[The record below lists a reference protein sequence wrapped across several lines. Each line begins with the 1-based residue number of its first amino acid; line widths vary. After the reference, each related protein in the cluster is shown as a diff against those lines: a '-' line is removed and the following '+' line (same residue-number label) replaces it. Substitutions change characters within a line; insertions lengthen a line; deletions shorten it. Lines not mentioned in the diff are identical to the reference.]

1 MPIPLNREAIRVST
15 ILTSLFAL
23 TACATVPSNIRNPV
37 FLKNDIS
44 DRQIGEKAKEPKPIV
59 RIPPI
64 LPLDFINGSY
74 SGKCGLVFD
83 ITASGMPTNIEAQYC
98 THDALESS
106 AIKSVSK
113 WKYAGRAGG
122 GNDIIFYGSKTAI
135 TFLITD
141 TSGSPLPMANKALI
155 PAKEP

>member
-1 MPIPLNREAIRVST
+1 MLAPIKTKTLLYTSL
-15 ILTSLFAL
+15 LTSLVSLA
-23 TACATVPSNIRNPV
+23 ACASLPENIQNPV

-44 DRQIGEKAKEPKPIV
+44 DREIGEKTNEPKPIV

-64 LPLDFINGSY
+64 LPIDFISGNY

-83 ITASGMPTNIEAQYC
+83 IAASGQPTNIEAEYC

-122 GNDIIFYGSKTAI
+122 GDDVIFYGSKTTI

-141 TSGSPLPMANKALI
+141 ASGNPLPMANKVLI
-155 PAKEP
+155 PAKKP